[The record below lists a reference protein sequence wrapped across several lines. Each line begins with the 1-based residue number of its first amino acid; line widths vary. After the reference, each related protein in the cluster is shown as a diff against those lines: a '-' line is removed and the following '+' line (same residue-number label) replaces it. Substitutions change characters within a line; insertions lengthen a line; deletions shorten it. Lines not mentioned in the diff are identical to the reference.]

1 MCFEHFKRGEVTMQ
15 ENRNTPLGCNQD
27 LRGTVCI
34 DTKRVL
40 DCCRDRDCY
49 EDTRVYLT
57 AYGEEI
63 LASATNVKTKC
74 AKILW
79 AYVGIDE
86 VPFNNGFYQ
95 VNVRYY
101 ILLEFEA
108 CLGIGRS
115 QTFKG
120 ITTLEKTVILY
131 GGEGTVTSYSSTPD
145 NSYCN
150 ICNLNTVGNNNPTAV
165 VETVEPIV
173 LGTKIKECVCGCG
186 CGCECH
192 ELPDAINGVLDGELC
207 TSNTGP
213 AIYVSFGIFSV
224 IRIVRPAQLLVQ
236 ATDYSVPD
244 KECTCAGDDNPCDLF
259 RTIAFPVARF
269 RGTGTPDCDP
279 PHNHG
284 GCGCGKR

>member
-1 MCFEHFKRGEVTMQ
+1 MQ
-15 ENRNTPLGCNQD
+15 ENRNTPLGCNHD

-40 DCCRDRDCY
+40 DCCRDRDCF

-57 AYGEEI
+57 SYGEEI
-63 LASATNVKTKC
+63 LASATNVRTKC
-74 AKILW
+74 AKTLW

-86 VPFNNGFYQ
+86 VPFNNGFYRIS
-95 VNVRYY
+95 VKYY

-120 ITTLEKTVILY
+120 LTTVEKNVILY
-131 GGEGTVTSYSSTPD
+131 GGDGNVTSYSSSPK

-150 ICNLNTVGNNNPTAV
+150 IGDVNTVGNNGPTAI
-165 VETVEPIV
+165 VEAVEPLV
-173 LGTKIKECVCGCG
+173 LGTKVKECCCA
-186 CGCECH
+186 CAHDCY
-192 ELPDAINGVLDGELC
+192 ELPDVVHGVLDGELC
-207 TSNTGP
+207 LSTTGP

-244 KECTCAGDDNPCDLF
+244 KECSVVGEDSPCDLF

-269 RGTGTPDCDP
+269 RGMNDHHEDTTGAT
-279 PHNHG
+279 G
-284 GCGCGKR
+284 GCGCTKR

>member
-1 MCFEHFKRGEVTMQ
+1 MQ
-15 ENRNTPLGCNQD
+15 DNRNAPLGCSQD
-27 LRGTVCI
+27 QRGTVCI

-57 AYGEEI
+57 TYGEEI

-74 AKILW
+74 ATILW

-95 VNVRYY
+95 VCVKYY
-101 ILLEFEA
+101 VLLEFEA
-108 CLGIGRS
+108 CIGMGRS

-120 ITTLEKTVILY
+120 LTTLEKTVILY
-131 GGEGTVTSYSSTPD
+131 GGEGRVTSYSSSPV
-145 NSYCN
+145 NNYCN
-150 ICNLNTVGNNNPTAV
+150 IGDLNTVGNNEPTAI
-165 VETVEPIV
+165 VEAVEPVV
-173 LGTKIKECVCGCG
+173 LGTKVKDCSCH
-186 CGCECH
+186 CGCECT
-192 ELPDAINGVLDGELC
+192 ELPDVINGVLDGELV
-207 TSNTGP
+207 TNSTGP

-244 KECTCAGDDNPCDLF
+244 KECTVACDDNPCDLF
-259 RTIAFPVARF
+259 RTMAFPVSRF
-269 RGTGTPDCDP
+269 RGTNAPCDEPVRGTG
-279 PHNHG
+279 G
-284 GCGCGKR
+284 GCGCNKR

>member
-1 MCFEHFKRGEVTMQ
+1 MQ

-27 LRGTVCI
+27 SRGTICI

-40 DCCRDRDCY
+40 DCCRDRDCF

-57 AYGEEI
+57 NYGEEI
-63 LASATNVKTKC
+63 LACATNVKTKC
-74 AKILW
+74 AKTLW

-86 VPFNNGFYQ
+86 VPFNNGFFQ
-95 VNVRYY
+95 VTVKYY

-120 ITTLEKTVILY
+120 LTTLEKNVILY
-131 GGEGTVTSYSSTPD
+131 GGEGNVTSYSSSPK
-145 NSYCN
+145 NKYCN
-150 ICNLNTVGNNNPTAV
+150 IGDLNTVGNNGPTAI
-165 VETVEPIV
+165 VEAVEPVV

-186 CGCECH
+186 CDCL

-207 TSNTGP
+207 TDVKGP
-213 AIYVSFGIFSV
+213 TIYVSFGIFSV

-244 KECTCAGDDNPCDLF
+244 KECSLAGEDNPCDLF
-259 RTIAFPVARF
+259 RTIAFPVSRF
-269 RGTGTPDCDP
+269 RGTTTPHDDG
-279 PHNHG
+279 PHTGG
-284 GCGCGKR
+284 GCGCARR

>member
-1 MCFEHFKRGEVTMQ
+1 MQ

-27 LRGTVCI
+27 TRGTVCI

-40 DCCRDRDCY
+40 DCCRDRDCF

-57 AYGEEI
+57 TYGEEI
-63 LASATNVKTKC
+63 LASATNVRTKC
-74 AKILW
+74 AKTLW

-86 VPFNNGFYQ
+86 VPFNNGFFQ
-95 VNVRYY
+95 VTVKYY

-120 ITTLEKTVILY
+120 LTTLEKNVILY
-131 GGEGTVTSYSSTPD
+131 GGEGNVTSYSSSPK
-145 NSYCN
+145 NCYCN
-150 ICNLNTVGNNNPTAV
+150 IGDVNTVGNNGPTAI
-165 VETVEPIV
+165 VEAVEPVV
-173 LGTKIKECVCGCG
+173 LGTRIKECCTGCS
-186 CGCECH
+186 CECL
-192 ELPDAINGVLDGELC
+192 ELPDVVNGVLDGEIC
-207 TSNTGP
+207 TDVNGP

-244 KECTCAGDDNPCDLF
+244 KECNVACEDNPCDLF
-259 RTIAFPVARF
+259 RTIAFPVSRF
-269 RGTGTPDCDP
+269 RGTTCPTDDV
-279 PHNHG
+279 NHTGG
-284 GCGCGKR
+284 GCGCSKR

>member
-1 MCFEHFKRGEVTMQ
+1 MH
-15 ENRNTPLGCNQD
+15 ENRNTALGCNQD
-27 LRGTVCI
+27 QRGTVCI

-40 DCCRDRDCY
+40 DCCRDRDCF

-57 AYGEEI
+57 NYGEEI
-63 LASATNVKTKC
+63 LAAATNVKTKS
-74 AKILW
+74 AKTLW

-120 ITTLEKTVILY
+120 ITTLEKSVILY
-131 GGEGTVTSYSSTPD
+131 GGEGTVTSYSSSPQ
-145 NSYCN
+145 NNYCN
-150 ICNLNTVGNNNPTAV
+150 ICDLDTVGNNAPTAI
-165 VETVEPIV
+165 VEAVEPVV
-173 LGTKIKECVCGCG
+173 LGTKVKECVCGCG
-186 CGCECH
+186 CDCF
-192 ELPDAINGVLDGELC
+192 ELPDAINGILDGQLC
-207 TSNTGP
+207 TDVKGP

-244 KECTCAGDDNPCDLF
+244 KECTVVGEDNPCDLF
-259 RTIAFPVARF
+259 RTMAFPVARF
-269 RGTGTPDCDP
+269 RGMNAPVEDLPRTG
-279 PHNHG
+279 G
-284 GCGCGKR
+284 GCGCGNKH

>member
-1 MCFEHFKRGEVTMQ
+1 MQ

-27 LRGTVCI
+27 MRGTVCI

-57 AYGEEI
+57 TYGEEI
-63 LASATNVKTKC
+63 LACATNDKTKC
-74 AKILW
+74 AKTLW

-95 VNVRYY
+95 VNVKYY

-115 QTFKG
+115 QTFRG
-120 ITTLEKTVILY
+120 ITTLEKNVILY
-131 GGEGTVTSYSSTPD
+131 GGEGNVTSYSSSPD
-145 NSYCN
+145 NNYCN
-150 ICNLNTVGNNNPTAV
+150 ICNFDTVGNNSPTAV
-165 VETVEPIV
+165 VEAVEPIV

-186 CGCECH
+186 CGCI
-192 ELPDAINGVLDGELC
+192 ELPDAINGILDGELS
-207 TSNTGP
+207 TSASGP
-213 AIYVSFGIFSV
+213 AIYVSLGIFSV

-244 KECTCAGDDNPCDLF
+244 KECTVGGEDSPCDLF
-259 RTIAFPVARF
+259 RSIAFPGARF
-269 RGTGTPDCDP
+269 SGTTAP
-279 PHNHG
+279 PEDTARSGG
-284 GCGCGKR
+284 GCGCNKH

>member
-1 MCFEHFKRGEVTMQ
+1 MQ
-15 ENRNTPLGCNQD
+15 ENRNAPLGCNQD

-40 DCCRDRDCY
+40 DCCRDRDCF

-57 AYGEEI
+57 TYGEEI
-63 LASATNVKTKC
+63 LAAATNVKTKC
-74 AKILW
+74 AKTLW

-120 ITTLEKTVILY
+120 ITTLEKNVILY
-131 GGEGTVTSYSSTPD
+131 GGEGNVTSYSSSPD
-145 NSYCN
+145 NNYCN
-150 ICNLNTVGNNNPTAV
+150 ICNLDTVGNNSPTAI
-165 VETVEPIV
+165 VEAVEPVV
-173 LGTKIKECVCGCG
+173 LGTKIKDCVCSCGCG
-186 CGCECH
+186 CL
-192 ELPDAINGVLDGELC
+192 ELPDAINGILDGELS
-207 TSNTGP
+207 TSVTGP
-213 AIYVSFGIFSV
+213 AIYVSLGIFSV

-244 KECTCAGDDNPCDLF
+244 KECTVAGEDSPCDLF

-269 RGTGTPDCDP
+269 RGTTAPLEDNVRP
-279 PHNHG
+279 NG
-284 GCGCGKR
+284 GCGCGKH

>member
-1 MCFEHFKRGEVTMQ
+1 MQ
-15 ENRNTPLGCNQD
+15 ENRNAPLGCNQD
-27 LRGTVCI
+27 TSTTVCI

-40 DCCRDRDCY
+40 DCCRDRDCF
-49 EDTRVYLT
+49 EDVRVYLT
-57 AYGEEI
+57 TFGEQI

-108 CLGIGRS
+108 CLGLGRS

-131 GGEGTVTSYSSTPD
+131 GGEGNVTSYSSSPE
-145 NSYCN
+145 NNYCS
-150 ICNLNTVGNNNPTAV
+150 IGNLNTVGNNSPTAV
-165 VETVEPIV
+165 VEAVEPIV
-173 LGTKIKECVCGCG
+173 LSTKVKDCCCVCGC
-186 CGCECH
+186 ECFD
-192 ELPDAINGVLDGELC
+192 LPDVMDGILDGELC
-207 TSNTGP
+207 TNSSGP
-213 AIYVSFGIFSV
+213 AIYVSFGVFSV
-224 IRIVRPAQLLVQ
+224 IRIVRPAQLLIQ

-244 KECTCAGDDNPCDLF
+244 KECSCPGEDTPCDLF
-259 RTIAFPVARF
+259 RTIAFPVSRF
-269 RGTGTPDCDP
+269 RGTTAPCDDDRR
-279 PHNHG
+279 NTNNG